1 MPAIQNSGA
10 DDITIIN
17 MMPAWQPVHIVSQP
31 VSDISSAANAAWS
44 TREILL
50 LLYVL
55 VNILLLLRMVI
66 QFISL
71 KKMISQAQ
79 LISDADIKLY
89 HINKDI
95 IPFSFGKAIFIN
107 TQLHSEA
114 EFKEIISHELVHV
127 KQNHSIDIMWAE
139 ILCII
144 NWFNPFA
151 WWLRHA
157 IRQNLEFIADNKV
170 VEAGTDKT
178 VYQYLLLEVSGNHK
192 FSIASPFNFSSLK
205 KRIFMMN
212 KIQTGKIHLLKF
224 LFILPLM
231 VVLLLA
237 FRSNTKE
244 ATGKNI
250 FTVAGLIIDEI
261 TLQPVEGVIIG
272 DKISGVQTVS
282 DVKGYYA
289 LQIPITSRDSLNV
302 RFRYEKAGYPSG
314 KENGGIMVRNPL
326 EQNNDIVLFSIQ
338 KGKQGVGIHGYGSA
352 RKNNVI
358 TEPDYALVYEK
369 YLALLDGKNTD
380 RQIGNSTKPIH
391 IIDGIPYA
399 VGNGSKAW
407 FDKEEVELSPECKV
421 WADGEIMTIDE
432 ANSRFNRFAIKGVSA
447 VPKKEA
453 KKIFDTDCNIL
464 ILMKD
469 SANPVTRYSEK

>member
-1 MPAIQNSGA
+1 MPAIQKSGA

-55 VNILLLLRMVI
+55 VSIILLLRMVI

-114 EFKEIISHELVHV
+114 ELKEIISHELVHV
-127 KQNHSIDIMWAE
+127 KQNHSIDIIWAE

-244 ATGKNI
+244 VAGKNI
-250 FTVAGLIIDEI
+250 FTVAGLVIDEI

-272 DKISGVQTVS
+272 DNISGVQTVS

-302 RFRYEKAGYPSG
+302 RFRYEKAGYSSS
-314 KENGGIMVRNPL
+314 KENGGIMVRNPV

-338 KGKQGVGIHGYGSA
+338 KGKQGVGISGYGSA

-369 YLALLDGKNTD
+369 YLKFLEGKGVDALV
-380 RQIGNSTKPIH
+380 RNSTSPVH
-391 IIDGIPYA
+391 IFNGIPY
-399 VGNGSKAW
+399 VFGKYGKAW
-407 FDKEEVELSPECKV
+407 FDKEEVDASPECKV
-421 WADGEIMTIDE
+421 WIDGKIVTIEE
-432 ANSRFNRFAIKGVSA
+432 ANKNYNRFDYDYASAMDRTRAKETLGV
-447 VPKKEA
+447 
-453 KKIFDTDCNIL
+453 DCNLLIL
-464 ILMKD
+464 IKD
-469 SANPVTRYSEK
+469 SANPAIRRPVK